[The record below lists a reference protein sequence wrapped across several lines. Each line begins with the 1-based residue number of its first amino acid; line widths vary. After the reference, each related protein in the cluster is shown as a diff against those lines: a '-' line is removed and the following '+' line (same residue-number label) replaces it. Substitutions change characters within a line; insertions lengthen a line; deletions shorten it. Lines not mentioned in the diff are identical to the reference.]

1 MIEDLFKNSKV
12 KYAYD
17 KKQKIYSVLVM
28 LDGRPRIL
36 TVRAGEN
43 FTELSLSDKDGNLL
57 EILRQEEG
65 KGVTMHKMMK

>member
-1 MIEDLFKNSKV
+1 MIQDLFKNAKV

-43 FTELSLSDKDGNLL
+43 FTELSLSDKEGNLL
-57 EILRQEEG
+57 EVLRQEEG